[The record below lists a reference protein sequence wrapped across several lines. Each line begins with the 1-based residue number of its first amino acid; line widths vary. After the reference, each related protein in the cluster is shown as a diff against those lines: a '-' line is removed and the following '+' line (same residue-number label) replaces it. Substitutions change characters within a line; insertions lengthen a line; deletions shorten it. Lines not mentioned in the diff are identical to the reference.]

1 MATYKR
7 KHWIGGLLTV
17 SEGYQFMIIMA
28 RECGSTQASK
38 YGAGEGAESS
48 HLTHKHKAEK
58 DTDWAFETS

>member
-1 MATYKR
+1 
-7 KHWIGGLLTV
+7 
-17 SEGYQFMIIMA
+17 MIIMA